1 MYRYDEFDHAFVRER
16 VAEFTDQVERRLAG
30 ELTED
35 EFRPLR
41 LRNGLY
47 LQLHAYM
54 LRIAIPYGVLSPK
67 QLRQLAMIG
76 RRWDRSYGHF
86 TTRQNLQF
94 NWVKLV
100 DIPDVLA
107 ALADVEMHCIQTS
120 GNCVRNV
127 TADPF
132 AGAANDEL
140 EDPRPWC
147 EILRQWST
155 LHPEFSWLPRKFKIA
170 ISGAAEDRAAIAFHD
185 IGLKIVRGANGENGF
200 RVFVGG
206 GMGRTPYV
214 GQEIRAFLPKEHL
227 LSYIELILRVYNL
240 LWPPRQHPQGAH
252 QDPGQSARHRH
263 IPRGGRGRLGSARIR
278 APSTC
283 PTTSGA
289 ASCPISRRPS
299 SSPRPIRDEALDQ
312 RRITDPVFAN
322 WLKHNVRPHRV
333 PGYSTVVISLKEP
346 GRTPGDAS
354 SDAMDLVADLAER
367 FSRSEARV
375 NYTQNLML
383 PHVATSDVAA
393 LYDILAKHGLATGN
407 YDLLGD
413 MICCPG
419 LDYCNLAN
427 ARSIPIAKE
436 IAKRFEDPKRQE
448 QIGPLRLNMSGCI
461 NACGHHHSG
470 NIGILGVDKKGTELY
485 QISLGGNPKDDAAIG
500 TIIGPGFRAEAVPQ
514 VIDTIIDTYLAKRAD
529 GETFLDTWRRVGAH
543 AVQGGPLWRCLIW
556 PRARCWP
563 MSAEAAIVARAERR

>member
-16 VAEFTDQVERRLAG
+16 VAEFKDQVERRLSGALN
-30 ELTED
+30 EE

-54 LRIAIPYGVLSPK
+54 LRIAIPYGVLSPR

-76 RRWDRSYGHF
+76 RKWDRGYGHF

-100 DIPDVLA
+100 DIPDLLA

-127 TADPF
+127 TADPYS
-132 AGAANDEL
+132 AAAVDEL

-170 ISGAAEDRAAIAFHD
+170 ISGAAEDRAATAFHD
-185 IGLKIVRGANGENGF
+185 IGLRIVRGPNGENGF
-200 RVFVGG
+200 RVLVGG
-206 GMGRTPYV
+206 GMGRIPYV
-214 GQEIRAFLPKEHL
+214 GQEIRSFLPKEHL
-227 LSYIELILRVYNL
+227 LSYIESILRVYNL
-240 LWPPRQHPQGAH
+240 FGRRDNIHKARIKILVNQLGIDKFREEVEADWEATHKSAIDLPDDERRRIMSYFAPPDLPPRPA
-252 QDPGQSARHRH
+252 
-263 IPRGGRGRLGSARIR
+263 
-278 APSTC
+278 
-283 PTTSGA
+283 
-289 ASCPISRRPS
+289 
-299 SSPRPIRDEALDQ
+299 RDEAVAA
-312 RRITDPVFAN
+312 RRETDPAFAN
-322 WLKHNVRPHRV
+322 WYRHNVLAHRV
-333 PGYSTVVISLKEP
+333 PGYASVVVSLKEP

-354 SDAMDLVADLAER
+354 SDIMDLVADLTER
-367 FSRSEARV
+367 FGHDEVRV
-375 NYTQNLML
+375 NYTQNLVL
-383 PHVATSDVAA
+383 PHVAIADIPA
-393 LYDILAKHGLATGN
+393 LYNALAEAGLATGN
-407 YDLLGD
+407 NELLGD

-436 IAKRFEDPKRQE
+436 IAKRFEDPARQE
-448 QIGPLRLNMSGCI
+448 EIGKLRLNMSGCI

-485 QISLGGNPKDDAAIG
+485 QITLGGNPKDSASVG

-514 VIDTIIDTYLAKRAD
+514 AIDTIVDTYIDNRD
-529 GETFLDTWRRVGAH
+529 EGESFLETWRRVGA
-543 AVQGGPLWRCLIW
+543 APFKEALYG
-556 PRARCWP
+556 AR
-563 MSAEAAIVARAERR
+563 

>member
-16 VAEFTDQVERRLAG
+16 VAEFKDQVERRLSGA
-30 ELTED
+30 LTEE

-54 LRIAIPYGVLSPK
+54 LRIAIPYGVLNSR
-67 QLRQLAMIG
+67 QLRQLAHIG
-76 RRWDRSYGHF
+76 RKWDRGYGHF

-107 ALADVEMHCIQTS
+107 ALAEVEMHCIQTS

-127 TADPF
+127 TADPY
-132 AGAANDEL
+132 AAAAVDEL

-170 ISGAAEDRAAIAFHD
+170 ISGAAEDRAATAFHD
-185 IGLKIVRGANGENGF
+185 IGLRIVKGPKGETGF
-200 RVFVGG
+200 RVLVGG
-206 GMGRTPYV
+206 GMGRIPYV
-214 GQEIRAFLPKEHL
+214 GQEIRSFLPKEHL
-227 LSYIELILRVYNL
+227 LSYIESILRVYNL
-240 LWPPRQHPQGAH
+240 FGRRDNIHKARIKILVNQLGIDTFREAVEADWEATHKTAIDLPE
-252 QDPGQSARHRH
+252 DERHR
-263 IPRGGRGRLGSARIR
+263 IMSYF
-278 APSTC
+278 AP
-283 PTTSGA
+283 PEL
-289 ASCPISRRPS
+289 PERPA
-299 SSPRPIRDEALDQ
+299 RDEALAA
-312 RRITDPVFAN
+312 RRESDPAFAN
-322 WLKHNVRPHRV
+322 WYKHNVLAHRV
-333 PGYSTVVISLKEP
+333 PGYASIVISLKEP

-354 SDAMDLVADLAER
+354 SETMDLVADLAER
-367 FSRSEARV
+367 FGHDEVRV
-375 NYTQNLML
+375 NYTQNLVL
-383 PHVATSDVAA
+383 PHVARADIPA
-393 LYDILAKHGLATGN
+393 LYDELAAAGLATGN
-407 YDLLGD
+407 NELLGD

-436 IAKRFEDPKRQE
+436 IAKRFEDPARQE
-448 QIGPLRLNMSGCI
+448 LIGSLRLNMSGCI
-461 NACGHHHSG
+461 NACGHHHAG

-485 QISLGGNPKDDAAIG
+485 QITLGGSPKDDAAIG

-514 VIDTIIDTYLAKRAD
+514 AIDTIVDTYLENRD
-529 GETFLDTWRRVGAH
+529 EGESFLETWRRVGA
-543 AVQGGPLWRCLIW
+543 APFK
-556 PRARCWP
+556 
-563 MSAEAAIVARAERR
+563 EALYGAG

>member
-1 MYRYDEFDHAFVRER
+1 MYRYDEFDHAFVGER
-16 VAEFTDQVERRLAG
+16 VAQFRDQVERRLAG
-30 ELTED
+30 KLTED

-54 LRIAIPYGVLSPK
+54 LRIAIPYGVLSPR

-76 RRWDRSYGHF
+76 RRFDRGYGHF

-94 NWVKLV
+94 HWVKLV
-100 DIPDVLA
+100 DVPDILS
-107 ALADVEMHCIQTS
+107 ALAEVEMHCIQTS

-132 AGAANDEL
+132 AAAANDEL

-147 EILRQWST
+147 EVLRQWST

-170 ISGAAEDRAAIAFHD
+170 VSGAAEDRAAVAFHD
-185 IGLKIVRGANGENGF
+185 IGLRIVRGPEGRNGF
-200 RVFVGG
+200 RVLVGG

-214 GQEIRAFLPKEHL
+214 GHEIRPFLEKEHL
-227 LSYIELILRVYNL
+227 LSYIESILRVYNL
-240 LWPPRQHPQGAH
+240 HGRRDNLNKARIKILVNQLGIDKFREEVEADWEATRKGAV
-252 QDPGQSARHRH
+252 DLPASEY
-263 IPRGGRGRLGSARIR
+263 ARIR
-278 APSTC
+278 SYFTP
-283 PTTSGA
+283 PDL
-289 ASCPISRRPS
+289 RPG
-299 SSPRPIRDEALDQ
+299 PLNDEGVEQ
-312 RRITDPVFAN
+312 RRITDQVFAN
-322 WLKHNVRPHRV
+322 WLKHNVKPHRV
-333 PGYSTVVISLKEP
+333 PGYAIVVVSLKEP

-354 SDAMDLVADLAER
+354 SDAMELIADLTER
-367 FSRSEARV
+367 YSRSEARV
-375 NYTQNLML
+375 NYTQNLVL
-383 PHVATSDVAA
+383 PHVARKDLPRLCDELAA
-393 LYDILAKHGLATGN
+393 GGLATGN

-436 IAKRFEDPKRQE
+436 IAKRFADPERQE
-448 QIGPLRLNMSGCI
+448 LIGPLRLNMSGCI

-485 QISLGGNPKDDAAIG
+485 QISLGGSPKDEASVG
-500 TIIGPGFRAEAVPQ
+500 TIIGPGFRAEAVPEA
-514 VIDTIIDTYLAKRAD
+514 IDTIIATYLENRSD
-529 GETFLDTWRRVGAH
+529 GEDFLATWRRIGA
-543 AVQGGPLWRCLIW
+543 APFK
-556 PRARCWP
+556 
-563 MSAEAAIVARAERR
+563 EALYGAP

>member
-1 MYRYDEFDHAFVRER
+1 MYRYDEFDHAFVHER
-16 VAEFTDQVERRLAG
+16 VSQFREQVHRRLAG
-30 ELTED
+30 KLSED

-54 LRIAIPYGVLSPK
+54 LRVAIPYGVLSPR
-67 QLRQLAMIG
+67 QMRQLALIG
-76 RRWDRSYGHF
+76 RRWDRGYGHF

-94 NWVKLV
+94 HWVKLV
-100 DIPDVLA
+100 DVPEILS

-132 AGAANDEL
+132 AGAVNDEL

-147 EILRQWST
+147 EVLRQWST

-170 ISGAAEDRAAIAFHD
+170 VSGAAEDRAATGFHD
-185 IGLKIVRGANGENGF
+185 IGLRIVRGPEGRNGF
-200 RVFVGG
+200 RVLVGG

-214 GQEIRAFLPKEHL
+214 GQEIRPFLEKQHL
-227 LSYIELILRVYNL
+227 LSYVESILRVYNL
-240 LWPPRQHPQGAH
+240 Y
-252 QDPGQSARHRH
+252 
-263 IPRGGRGRLGSARIR
+263 GRRDNLNKARIKILVNQLGIDKFR
-278 APSTC
+278 EEVEADWEATRKEAIDLPASEYARINSYFAP
-283 PTTSGA
+283 PDLVRG
-289 ASCPISRRPS
+289 PIKH
-299 SSPRPIRDEALDQ
+299 EGVEQ

-333 PGYSTVVISLKEP
+333 SGYTSVVISLKEP

-354 SDAMDLVADLAER
+354 SDTMDLVANLAEHY
-367 FSRSEARV
+367 SQNEARV
-375 NYTQNLML
+375 NYTQNLIL
-383 PHVATSDVAA
+383 PHVARDDLLK
-393 LYDILAKHGLATGN
+393 LYDELAAAGLATGN
-407 YDLLGD
+407 HDLLGD

-436 IAKRFEDPKRQE
+436 IAKRFEDLKRQE
-448 QIGPLRLNMSGCI
+448 EIGPLRLNMSGCI

-485 QISLGGNPKDDAAIG
+485 QISLGGSPKDDAAVG
-500 TIIGPGFRAEAVPQ
+500 GIIGPGFRAEAVPDA
-514 VIDTIIDTYLAKRAD
+514 IDTIISTYLANRNND
-529 GETFLDTWRRVGAH
+529 EDFLATWRRIGAT
-543 AVQGGPLWRCLIW
+543 PFK
-556 PRARCWP
+556 
-563 MSAEAAIVARAERR
+563 EALYGTA

>member
-1 MYRYDEFDHAFVRER
+1 MYRYDEFDHAFVHER
-16 VAEFTDQVERRLAG
+16 VAEFKDQVERRLSG
-30 ELTED
+30 ELTEE

-54 LRIAIPYGVLSPK
+54 LRIAIPYGALSPR

-76 RRWDRSYGHF
+76 RKWDRGYGHF

-100 DIPDVLA
+100 DVPDVLA

-127 TADPF
+127 TADPY
-132 AGAANDEL
+132 AAAAVDEL

-155 LHPEFSWLPRKFKIA
+155 LHPEFNWLPRKFKIA
-170 ISGAAEDRAAIAFHD
+170 VSGAAEDRAATAFHD
-185 IGLKIVRGANGENGF
+185 IGLRIVRGPNGENGF
-200 RVFVGG
+200 RVLVGG

-214 GQEIRAFLPKEHL
+214 GQVIREFLPKEHL
-227 LSYIELILRVYNL
+227 LSYVESILRVYNL
-240 LWPPRQHPQGAH
+240 L
-252 QDPGQSARHRH
+252 
-263 IPRGGRGRLGSARIR
+263 GRRDNIYKARIKVLVNALGIEKFR
-278 APSTC
+278 EAVETDWEATHKDAIDLPDDERRRIMSYFAP
-283 PTTSGA
+283 PNL
-289 ASCPISRRPS
+289 PERPA
-299 SSPRPIRDEALDQ
+299 RNEALTALRDS
-312 RRITDPVFAN
+312 DPAFAG
-322 WLKHNVRPHRV
+322 WYKHNVLAHRA
-333 PGYSTVVISLKEP
+333 PGYASVVISLKEP

-354 SDAMDLVADLAER
+354 SDAMNFVADLAER
-367 FSRSEARV
+367 LGHDEIRV
-375 NYTQNLML
+375 NYTQNLVL
-383 PHVATSDVAA
+383 PHVARADIPE
-393 LYDILAKHGLATGN
+393 LYDALVGEGLATGN
-407 YDLLGD
+407 NELLGD

-436 IAKRFEDPKRQE
+436 IAKRLEDPVRQE
-448 QIGPLRLNMSGCI
+448 LIGQLRLNMSGCI

-485 QISLGGNPKDDAAIG
+485 QITLGGNPKDDASIG
-500 TIIGPGFRAEAVPQ
+500 TIIGPGVRAEQVPEA
-514 VIDTIIDTYLAKRAD
+514 IDTIVGTYVENRHE
-529 GETFLDTWRRVGAH
+529 GESFLETWRRIGA
-543 AVQGGPLWRCLIW
+543 APFKEALYG
-556 PRARCWP
+556 AR
-563 MSAEAAIVARAERR
+563 

>member
-16 VAEFTDQVERRLAG
+16 VAEFKNQVERRLAG
-30 ELTED
+30 ELTEE

-54 LRIAIPYGVLSPK
+54 LRIAIPYGVLSPR

-76 RRWDRSYGHF
+76 RNWDRGYGHF

-107 ALADVEMHCIQTS
+107 ALAEVEMHCIQTS

-127 TADPF
+127 TADPY
-132 AGAANDEL
+132 AAAAVDEL

-170 ISGAAEDRAAIAFHD
+170 ISGAAEDRAATAFHD
-185 IGLKIVRGANGENGF
+185 IGLRIMRGPNGENGF
-200 RVFVGG
+200 RVLVGG

-214 GQEIRAFLPKEHL
+214 GQVIREFLPKEHL
-227 LSYIELILRVYNL
+227 LSYIESILRVYNL
-240 LWPPRQHPQGAH
+240 L
-252 QDPGQSARHRH
+252 
-263 IPRGGRGRLGSARIR
+263 GRRDNIHKARIKILVNALGIDKFR
-278 APSTC
+278 EAVEADWEATHKAAIDLPDDERRRIMSYFAP
-283 PTTSGA
+283 PEL
-289 ASCPISRRPS
+289 RERPA
-299 SSPRPIRDEALDQ
+299 RDEVLAA
-312 RRITDPVFAN
+312 RRDSDPAFAN
-322 WLKHNVRPHRV
+322 WYKHNVLPHRV
-333 PGYSTVVISLKEP
+333 PGYASVVISLKEP

-354 SDAMDLVADLAER
+354 SDVMDFVADLTER
-367 FSRSEARV
+367 FGHGEARV
-375 NYTQNLML
+375 NYTQNLVL
-383 PHVATSDVAA
+383 PHVARADLPA
-393 LYDILAKHGLATGN
+393 LYDALAGAGLATGN
-407 YDLLGD
+407 NELLGD

-436 IAKRFEDPKRQE
+436 IAKRFEDPARQE
-448 QIGPLRLNMSGCI
+448 LIGELRLNMSGCI

-500 TIIGPGFRAEAVPQ
+500 TIIGPGVRAEQVPEA
-514 VIDTIIDTYLAKRAD
+514 IDTIVDTYVENRHE
-529 GETFLDTWRRVGAH
+529 GESFLETWRRIGA
-543 AVQGGPLWRCLIW
+543 APFKEALYG
-556 PRARCWP
+556 AR
-563 MSAEAAIVARAERR
+563 

>member
-1 MYRYDEFDHAFVRER
+1 MYRYDEFDHAFVNER
-16 VAEFTDQVERRLAG
+16 VAEFRDQVERRLAG
-30 ELTED
+30 QLTEE

-54 LRIAIPYGVLSPK
+54 LRIAIPYGVLSPR

-76 RRWDRSYGHF
+76 RKWDRGYGHF

-100 DIPDVLA
+100 DIPNVLA
-107 ALADVEMHCIQTS
+107 ALAEVEMHCIQTS

-127 TADPF
+127 TADPY
-132 AGAANDEL
+132 AAAAIDEL
-140 EDPRPWC
+140 EDPRAWC

-170 ISGAAEDRAAIAFHD
+170 ISGAAEDRAATAFHD
-185 IGLKIVRGANGENGF
+185 IGLRIVRGPNGENGF
-200 RVFVGG
+200 RVLVGG

-214 GQEIRAFLPKEHL
+214 GQEIKSFLPKEHL
-227 LSYIELILRVYNL
+227 LSYIESILRVYNL
-240 LWPPRQHPQGAH
+240 H
-252 QDPGQSARHRH
+252 
-263 IPRGGRGRLGSARIR
+263 GRRDNIHKARIKILVNALGIDKFR
-278 APSTC
+278 EDVEADWEATHKDAIDLPEDEKRRIMSYFAP
-283 PTTSGA
+283 PEL
-289 ASCPISRRPS
+289 PERPA
-299 SSPRPIRDEALDQ
+299 RDEALAA
-312 RRITDPVFAN
+312 RRESDPAFAN
-322 WLKHNVRPHRV
+322 WYKHNVLPHRV
-333 PGYSTVVISLKEP
+333 PGYASVVISLKEP

-354 SDAMDLVADLAER
+354 SDTMDFVADLTER
-367 FSRSEARV
+367 FGHNEARV
-375 NYTQNLML
+375 NYTQNLIL
-383 PHVATSDVAA
+383 PHVARA
-393 LYDILAKHGLATGN
+393 DILEMYEELAGAGLATGN
-407 YDLLGD
+407 NELLGD

-436 IAKRFEDPKRQE
+436 IAKRFEDPARQE
-448 QIGPLRLNMSGCI
+448 EIGKLRLNMSGCI

-485 QISLGGNPKDDAAIG
+485 QITLGGNPKDSASVG

-514 VIDTIIDTYLAKRAD
+514 AIDTIVDTYIDNRHE
-529 GETFLDTWRRVGAH
+529 GESFLETWRRVGA
-543 AVQGGPLWRCLIW
+543 APFKEALYG
-556 PRARCWP
+556 AR
-563 MSAEAAIVARAERR
+563 

>member
-1 MYRYDEFDHAFVRER
+1 MYRYDEFDHAFVRDR
-16 VAEFTDQVERRLAG
+16 VAEFKDQVERRLSGALN
-30 ELTED
+30 EE

-54 LRIAIPYGVLSPK
+54 LRIAIPYGVLSSR

-76 RRWDRSYGHF
+76 RKWDRGYGHF

-132 AGAANDEL
+132 AAAANDEL

-170 ISGAAEDRAAIAFHD
+170 ISGAAEDRAATAFHD
-185 IGLKIVRGANGENGF
+185 IGLRIVRGPSGENGF
-200 RVFVGG
+200 RVLVGG
-206 GMGRTPYV
+206 GMGRIPYV
-214 GQEIRAFLPKEHL
+214 GQEIRSFLPKEHL
-227 LSYIELILRVYNL
+227 LSYIESILRVYNL
-240 LWPPRQHPQGAH
+240 FGRRDNIHKARIKILVNQLGIDKFREEVEADWEATHKSAVDLPEDEKRRIMSYFAPPDLPPR
-252 QDPGQSARHRH
+252 
-263 IPRGGRGRLGSARIR
+263 
-278 APSTC
+278 
-283 PTTSGA
+283 A
-289 ASCPISRRPS
+289 A
-299 SSPRPIRDEALDQ
+299 RDEAVAA
-312 RRITDPVFAN
+312 RRAADPAFAN
-322 WLKHNVRPHRV
+322 WYKHNVLAHRV
-333 PGYSTVVISLKEP
+333 PGYASVVISLKVP

-354 SDAMDLVADLAER
+354 SDAMDLVADLTER
-367 FSRSEARV
+367 FGHDEVRV
-375 NYTQNLML
+375 NYTQNLVL
-383 PHVATSDVAA
+383 PHVAIADVPA
-393 LYDILAKHGLATGN
+393 LYDALVPADLATGN
-407 YDLLGD
+407 NELLGD

-436 IAKRFEDPKRQE
+436 IAKRFEDPSRQE
-448 QIGPLRLNMSGCI
+448 EIGQLRLNMSGCI

-485 QISLGGNPKDDAAIG
+485 QITLGGNPKDSASVG

-514 VIDTIIDTYLAKRAD
+514 AIDTIVDTYIENRD
-529 GETFLDTWRRVGAH
+529 EGESFLETWRRVGA
-543 AVQGGPLWRCLIW
+543 APFKEALYG
-556 PRARCWP
+556 AR
-563 MSAEAAIVARAERR
+563 

>member
-16 VAEFTDQVERRLAG
+16 VSQFREQVERRLAG
-30 ELTED
+30 KLTED

-54 LRIAIPYGVLSPK
+54 LRIAIPYGVLSPR

-76 RRWDRSYGHF
+76 RRWDRGYGHF

-94 NWVKLV
+94 HWVKL
-100 DIPDVLA
+100 IDVPEILS

-132 AGAANDEL
+132 AGAVNDEL
-140 EDPRPWC
+140 EDPRVWC
-147 EILRQWST
+147 EVLRQWST

-170 ISGAAEDRAAIAFHD
+170 VSGAAEDRAATAFHD
-185 IGLKIVRGANGENGF
+185 IGLRIVRGQEGRNGF
-200 RVFVGG
+200 RVLVGG

-214 GQEIRAFLPKEHL
+214 GQEIRPFLERQHL
-227 LSYIELILRVYNL
+227 LSYIESILRVYNL
-240 LWPPRQHPQGAH
+240 Y
-252 QDPGQSARHRH
+252 
-263 IPRGGRGRLGSARIR
+263 GRRDNLNKARIKILVNQLGIGKFR
-278 APSTC
+278 EEVEADWEATRKDAIDLPASEYARIVSYFAPLDLA
-283 PTTSGA
+283 PG
-289 ASCPISRRPS
+289 PVK
-299 SSPRPIRDEALDQ
+299 DEAVEQ
-312 RRITDPVFAN
+312 RRIADPVFAN
-322 WLKHNVRPHRV
+322 WLKHNVRSHRV
-333 PGYSTVVISLKEP
+333 PGYLSVVLSLKEP

-354 SDAMDLVADLAER
+354 SDTMDLVADLAER
-367 FSRSEARV
+367 YSRNEARV
-375 NYTQNLML
+375 NYTQNLIL
-383 PHVATSDVAA
+383 PHVARADLSR
-393 LYDILAKHGLATGN
+393 LYDELATAGLATGN
-407 YDLLGD
+407 HDLLGD

-436 IAKRFEDPKRQE
+436 IAKRFEDLKRQE
-448 QIGPLRLNMSGCI
+448 EIGPLRLNMSGCI

-485 QISLGGNPKDDAAIG
+485 QISLGGSPKDDAAVG
-500 TIIGPGFRAEAVPQ
+500 TIIGPGFRAEAVPDA
-514 VIDTIIDTYLAKRAD
+514 IDTIISTYLANRSD
-529 GETFLDTWRRVGAH
+529 GEDFLATWRRIGA
-543 AVQGGPLWRCLIW
+543 APFKEALYGP
-556 PRARCWP
+556 A
-563 MSAEAAIVARAERR
+563 

>member
-1 MYRYDEFDHAFVRER
+1 MYRYDGFDHAFVRER
-16 VAEFTDQVERRLAG
+16 VAEFKDQVERRLAG
-30 ELTED
+30 QLTED

-54 LRIAIPYGVLSPK
+54 LRIAIPYGVLSPR

-76 RRWDRSYGHF
+76 RKWDRGYGHF

-94 NWVKLV
+94 HWVKLV
-100 DIPDVLA
+100 DIPEVLS

-132 AGAANDEL
+132 AGAASDEL

-170 ISGAAEDRAAIAFHD
+170 ISGAAEDRAATAFHD
-185 IGLKIVRGANGENGF
+185 IGLRIVRGPGGKNGF
-200 RVFVGG
+200 RVLVGG

-214 GQEIRAFLPKEHL
+214 GQEIRSFLPKEHL
-227 LSYIELILRVYNL
+227 LSYIESILRVYNL
-240 LWPPRQHPQGAH
+240 H
-252 QDPGQSARHRH
+252 
-263 IPRGGRGRLGSARIR
+263 GRRDNIHKARIKILVNQLGIDKFR
-278 APSTC
+278 DEVEADWEATHKSAIDLPDDERRRIMSYFAP
-283 PTTSGA
+283 PGLE
-289 ASCPISRRPS
+289 
-299 SSPRPIRDEALDQ
+299 PRPVRDEGLD
-312 RRITDPVFAN
+312 RRRNADSVFAN
-322 WLKHNVRPHRV
+322 WLKHNVRAHPV

-354 SDAMDLVADLAER
+354 SDIMDLIADLAER
-367 FSRSEARV
+367 FGHDEVRV
-375 NYTQNLML
+375 NYTQNLVL
-383 PHVATSDVAA
+383 PHVATSDVPA
-393 LYDILAKHGLATGN
+393 LYDELAAAGLATGN
-407 YDLLGD
+407 NELLGD

-436 IAKRFEDPKRQE
+436 IAKRFADPARQE
-448 QIGPLRLNMSGCI
+448 LIGPLRLNMSGCI
-461 NACGHHHSG
+461 NACGHHHAG

-500 TIIGPGFRAEAVPQ
+500 TIIGPGFRAEVVPQ
-514 VIDTIIDTYLAKRAD
+514 AIDTIVDTYLANRNE
-529 GETFLDTWRRVGAH
+529 GESFLDTWRRVGA
-543 AVQGGPLWRCLIW
+543 APFK
-556 PRARCWP
+556 
-563 MSAEAAIVARAERR
+563 EALYDAG

>member
-1 MYRYDEFDHAFVRER
+1 MYRYDEFDHAFVNER
-16 VAEFTDQVERRLAG
+16 VAEFRDQVERRLAG
-30 ELTED
+30 QLTEE

-54 LRIAIPYGVLSPK
+54 LRIAIPYGVLSPR

-76 RRWDRSYGHF
+76 RKWDRGYGHF

-107 ALADVEMHCIQTS
+107 ALAEVEMHCIQTS

-127 TADPF
+127 TADPY
-132 AGAANDEL
+132 AAAAVDEL
-140 EDPRPWC
+140 EDPRAWC

-170 ISGAAEDRAAIAFHD
+170 ISGAAEDRAATAFHD
-185 IGLKIVRGANGENGF
+185 IGLRIVRGPNGENGF
-200 RVFVGG
+200 RVLVGG

-214 GQEIRAFLPKEHL
+214 GQEIKSFLPKEHL
-227 LSYIELILRVYNL
+227 LSYIESILRVYNL
-240 LWPPRQHPQGAH
+240 H
-252 QDPGQSARHRH
+252 
-263 IPRGGRGRLGSARIR
+263 GRRDNIHKARIKILVNALGIDKFR
-278 APSTC
+278 EDVEADWEATHKDAIDLPEDEKRRIMSYFAP
-283 PTTSGA
+283 PEL
-289 ASCPISRRPS
+289 PERPA
-299 SSPRPIRDEALDQ
+299 RDEALAA
-312 RRITDPVFAN
+312 RRESDPAFAN
-322 WLKHNVRPHRV
+322 WYKHNVLPHRV
-333 PGYSTVVISLKEP
+333 PGYASVVISLKEP

-354 SDAMDLVADLAER
+354 SDTMDFVADLTER
-367 FSRSEARV
+367 FGHNEARV
-375 NYTQNLML
+375 NYTQNLIL
-383 PHVATSDVAA
+383 PHVARA
-393 LYDILAKHGLATGN
+393 DILELYEALAGAGLATGN
-407 YDLLGD
+407 NELLGD

-436 IAKRFEDPKRQE
+436 IAKRFEDPARQE
-448 QIGPLRLNMSGCI
+448 EIGKLRLNMSGCI

-485 QISLGGNPKDDAAIG
+485 QITLGGNPKDSASVG

-514 VIDTIIDTYLAKRAD
+514 AIDTIVDTYIDNRHE
-529 GETFLDTWRRVGAH
+529 GESFLETWRRVGA
-543 AVQGGPLWRCLIW
+543 APFKEALYG
-556 PRARCWP
+556 AR
-563 MSAEAAIVARAERR
+563 

>member
-1 MYRYDEFDHAFVRER
+1 MYRYDEFDHAFVSER
-16 VAEFTDQVERRLAG
+16 VSQFREQVERRLAG
-30 ELTED
+30 KLTED

-54 LRIAIPYGVLSPK
+54 LRIAIPYGVLSPA

-76 RRWDRSYGHF
+76 RRFDRGYGHF

-100 DIPDVLA
+100 NVPDILS
-107 ALADVEMHCIQTS
+107 ALAEVEMHCIQTS

-147 EILRQWST
+147 EVLRQWST

-170 ISGAAEDRAAIAFHD
+170 VSGAAEDRAAVAFHD
-185 IGLKIVRGANGENGF
+185 IGLRVVRGPAGRNGF

-214 GQEIRAFLPKEHL
+214 GLEIRPFLEKEHL
-227 LSYIELILRVYNL
+227 LSYIESILRVYNL
-240 LWPPRQHPQGAH
+240 H
-252 QDPGQSARHRH
+252 
-263 IPRGGRGRLGSARIR
+263 GRRDNIHKARIKILVNQIGIDKFR
-278 APSTC
+278 EEVEADWEQSRKDAVDLPASEYARIQSYFTPPDLAPG
-283 PTTSGA
+283 PIKDEGA
-289 ASCPISRRPS
+289 
-299 SSPRPIRDEALDQ
+299 EQ
-312 RRITDPVFAN
+312 RRVTDPVFAN
-322 WLKHNVRPHRV
+322 WLKHNVKPHRV
-333 PGYSTVVISLKEP
+333 PGYAIAVISLKEP

-367 FSRSEARV
+367 YSRSETRV
-375 NYTQNLML
+375 NYTQNLVL
-383 PHVATSDVAA
+383 PHVARADLPR
-393 LYDILAKHGLATGN
+393 LYDELAAAVLATGN

-436 IAKRFEDPKRQE
+436 IAKRFADPERQE
-448 QIGPLRLNMSGCI
+448 LIGPLRLNMSGCI

-485 QISLGGNPKDDAAIG
+485 QISLGGSPKDEASVG
-500 TIIGPGFRAEAVPQ
+500 TIIGPGFRAEAVPEA
-514 VIDTIIDTYLAKRAD
+514 IDTIISTYLDNRNE
-529 GETFLDTWRRVGAH
+529 GEDFLATWRRVGA
-543 AVQGGPLWRCLIW
+543 APFK
-556 PRARCWP
+556 
-563 MSAEAAIVARAERR
+563 EALYGAA

>member
-1 MYRYDEFDHAFVRER
+1 MYRYDEFDHAFVHER
-16 VAEFTDQVERRLAG
+16 VAQFREQVERRLLG
-30 ELTED
+30 KLTED

-54 LRIAIPYGVLSPK
+54 LRIAIPYGVLSPR

-76 RRWDRSYGHF
+76 RRWDRGYGHF

-100 DIPDVLA
+100 DVPDILS
-107 ALADVEMHCIQTS
+107 ALAEVEMHCIQTS

-170 ISGAAEDRAAIAFHD
+170 ISGAVEDRAAIAFHD
-185 IGLKIVRGANGENGF
+185 IGLKIVRGPDGKNGF

-214 GQEIRAFLPKEHL
+214 GQEIRPFLAKEHL
-227 LSYIELILRVYNL
+227 LSYIESILRVYNL
-240 LWPPRQHPQGAH
+240 H
-252 QDPGQSARHRH
+252 
-263 IPRGGRGRLGSARIR
+263 GRRDNLNKARIKILVNQLGIDKFR
-278 APSTC
+278 EDVEADWEQTRKDAIDLPEDERRRIMSYFAP
-283 PTTSGA
+283 PDL
-289 ASCPISRRPS
+289 P
-299 SSPRPIRDEALDQ
+299 PRPIRDEGLDQ

-322 WLKHNVRPHRV
+322 WLKHNVRPHQV
-333 PGYSTVVISLKEP
+333 PGYVSVVISLKEP

-354 SDAMDLVADLAER
+354 SDQMDFAADLAER
-367 FSRSEARV
+367 YSRNEARV
-375 NYTQNLML
+375 NYTQNLIL
-383 PHVATSDVAA
+383 PHVARSDLVSVYEELKAE
-393 LYDILAKHGLATGN
+393 GLATGN

-427 ARSIPIAKE
+427 ARSIPSASATGSPGSTPIAKE
-436 IAKRFEDPKRQE
+436 IAKRFEDPARQE
-448 QIGPLRLNMSGCI
+448 LIGPLRLNMSGCI

-485 QISLGGNPKDDAAIG
+485 QISLGGSPKDDAAVG

-514 VIDTIIDTYLAKRAD
+514 AIDTIISTYLANRND
-529 GETFLDTWRRVGAH
+529 GEDFLATWRRVGA
-543 AVQGGPLWRCLIW
+543 APFK
-556 PRARCWP
+556 
-563 MSAEAAIVARAERR
+563 EALYGAA

>member
-1 MYRYDEFDHAFVRER
+1 MYRYDEFDHAFVSER
-16 VAEFTDQVERRLAG
+16 VAEFRDQVERRLSGA
-30 ELTED
+30 LTEE

-54 LRIAIPYGVLSPK
+54 LRIAVPYGVLSPR

-76 RRWDRSYGHF
+76 RRFDRSYGHF

-100 DIPDVLA
+100 DIPDLLA
-107 ALADVEMHCIQTS
+107 ALAEVEMHCIQTS

-147 EILRQWST
+147 EMLRQWST

-170 ISGAAEDRAAIAFHD
+170 ISGAAEDRAATAFHD
-185 IGLKIVRGANGENGF
+185 IGLRIVRGPNGQNGF
-200 RVFVGG
+200 RVLVGG

-214 GQEIRAFLPKEHL
+214 GQEIRPFLEKEHL
-227 LSYIELILRVYNL
+227 LSYIESILRVYNL
-240 LWPPRQHPQGAH
+240 F
-252 QDPGQSARHRH
+252 
-263 IPRGGRGRLGSARIR
+263 GRRDNIHKARIKILVNQLGIDTFR
-278 APSTC
+278 EAVEADWEATHKNAVDLPE
-283 PTTSGA
+283 
-289 ASCPISRRPS
+289 
-299 SSPRPIRDEALDQ
+299 DEQ
-312 RRITDPVFAN
+312 RRIMSYFAPPDLSPQPARDERVAERRDTDPAFAN
-322 WLKHNVRPHRV
+322 WYKHNVLAHRV
-333 PGYSTVVISLKEP
+333 RGYSSVVISLKEP

-367 FSRSEARV
+367 FGHDEVRV
-375 NYTQNLML
+375 NYTQNLIL
-383 PHVATSDVAA
+383 PHVAIADIPA
-393 LYDILAKHGLATGN
+393 LYDVLAGAGLATGN
-407 YDLLGD
+407 NELLGD

-436 IAKRFEDPKRQE
+436 IAKRFEDPARQE
-448 QIGPLRLNMSGCI
+448 VIGQLRLNMSGCI

-485 QISLGGNPKDDAAIG
+485 QITLGGNPKDDAAVG
-500 TIIGPGFRAEAVPQ
+500 TIIGPGFRAEAVPD
-514 VIDTIIDTYLAKRAD
+514 VIDTIVDTYLENRD
-529 GETFLDTWRRVGAH
+529 EGESFLDTWRRVGAPPFKE
-543 AVQGGPLWRCLIW
+543 ALYG
-556 PRARCWP
+556 AR
-563 MSAEAAIVARAERR
+563 

>member
-1 MYRYDEFDHAFVRER
+1 MYRYDEFDHAFVHER
-16 VAEFTDQVERRLAG
+16 VDEFRDQVERRLAG
-30 ELTED
+30 KLSEE

-54 LRIAIPYGVLSPK
+54 LRIAIPYGVLSPR

-76 RRWDRSYGHF
+76 RRWDRGYGHF

-100 DIPDVLA
+100 DIPEILN
-107 ALADVEMHCIQTS
+107 ALAEVEMHAIQTS

-132 AGAANDEL
+132 AGAAHDEL

-147 EILRQWST
+147 EIIRQWST

-170 ISGAAEDRAAIAFHD
+170 ISGAAADRAAVAFHD
-185 IGLKIVRGANGENGF
+185 IGLRIVRGTNGQNGF

-214 GQEIRAFLPKEHL
+214 GQEIRPFLEKEHL
-227 LSYIELILRVYNL
+227 LSYIASILRVYNL
-240 LWPPRQHPQGAH
+240 HGRRDNLNKARIKILVNQLGIDKFRADVEADWE
-252 QDPGQSARHRH
+252 QSAKQDVDLPEDER
-263 IPRGGRGRLGSARIR
+263 ARIM
-278 APSTC
+278 SYF
-283 PTTSGA
+283 
-289 ASCPISRRPS
+289 ASPDLPE
-299 SSPRPIRDEALDQ
+299 RPIKDDVLDA
-312 RRITDPVFAN
+312 RRNTDPAFAN
-322 WLKHNVRPHRV
+322 WLKVNVRPHRL
-333 PGYSTVVISLKEP
+333 PGYAIAVVSLKEP

-354 SDAMDLVADLAER
+354 SEAMELVADLAER
-367 FSRSEARV
+367 YSQSEARV
-375 NYTQNLML
+375 NYTQNLVL
-383 PHVATSDVAA
+383 PHVARADLPK
-393 LYDILAKHGLATGN
+393 LYDELAAAGLATAN
-407 YDLLGD
+407 ADLLGD

-436 IAKRFEDPKRQE
+436 LAKRFEDPVRQAL
-448 QIGPLRLNMSGCI
+448 IGPLRLNMSGCI

-485 QISLGGNPKDDAAIG
+485 QISLGGDPKDAAAIG
-500 TIIGPGFRAEAVPQ
+500 TIIGPGFRAEAVPD
-514 VIDTIIDTYLAKRAD
+514 VIDTIISTYLANRLD
-529 GETFLDTWRRVGAH
+529 GENFIDTWRRVGA
-543 AVQGGPLWRCLIW
+543 P
-556 PRARCWP
+556 PFK
-563 MSAEAAIVARAERR
+563 EALYGAA

>member
-1 MYRYDEFDHAFVRER
+1 MYRYDEFDHAFVNER
-16 VAEFTDQVERRLAG
+16 VAEFRDQVERRLAG
-30 ELTED
+30 QLTEE

-54 LRIAIPYGVLSPK
+54 LRIAIPYGVLSPR

-76 RRWDRSYGHF
+76 RKWDRGYGHF

-107 ALADVEMHCIQTS
+107 ALAEVEMHCIQTS

-127 TADPF
+127 TADPY
-132 AGAANDEL
+132 AAAAVDEL
-140 EDPRPWC
+140 EDPRAWC

-170 ISGAAEDRAAIAFHD
+170 ISGAAEDRAATAFHD
-185 IGLKIVRGANGENGF
+185 IGLRIVRGPNGENGF
-200 RVFVGG
+200 RVLVGG

-214 GQEIRAFLPKEHL
+214 GQEIKSFLPKEHL
-227 LSYIELILRVYNL
+227 LSYIESILRVYNL
-240 LWPPRQHPQGAH
+240 H
-252 QDPGQSARHRH
+252 
-263 IPRGGRGRLGSARIR
+263 GRRDNIHKARIKILVNALGIDKFR
-278 APSTC
+278 EDVEADWEATHKDAIDLPEDEKRRIMSYFAP
-283 PTTSGA
+283 PEL
-289 ASCPISRRPS
+289 PERPA
-299 SSPRPIRDEALDQ
+299 RDEALAA
-312 RRITDPVFAN
+312 RRESDPAFAN
-322 WLKHNVRPHRV
+322 WYKHNVLPHRV
-333 PGYSTVVISLKEP
+333 PGYASVVISLKEP

-354 SDAMDLVADLAER
+354 SDTMDFVADLTER
-367 FSRSEARV
+367 FGHNEARV
-375 NYTQNLML
+375 NYTQNLIL
-383 PHVATSDVAA
+383 PHVARA
-393 LYDILAKHGLATGN
+393 DILEMYEELAGAGLATGN
-407 YDLLGD
+407 NELLGD

-436 IAKRFEDPKRQE
+436 IAKRFEDPARQE
-448 QIGPLRLNMSGCI
+448 EIGKLRLNMSGCI

-485 QISLGGNPKDDAAIG
+485 QITLGGNPKDSASVG

-514 VIDTIIDTYLAKRAD
+514 AIDTIVDTYIDNRHE
-529 GETFLDTWRRVGAH
+529 GESFLETWRRVGA
-543 AVQGGPLWRCLIW
+543 APFKEALYG
-556 PRARCWP
+556 AR
-563 MSAEAAIVARAERR
+563 

>member
-1 MYRYDEFDHAFVRER
+1 MYRYDEFDHAFVHER
-16 VAEFTDQVERRLAG
+16 VAQFREQVERRLLG
-30 ELTED
+30 KLTED

-54 LRIAIPYGVLSPK
+54 LRIAIPYGVLSPR

-76 RRWDRSYGHF
+76 RRWDRGYGHF

-100 DIPDVLA
+100 DVPDILS
-107 ALADVEMHCIQTS
+107 ALAEVEMHCIQTS

-185 IGLKIVRGANGENGF
+185 IGLKIVRGPDGKNGF

-214 GQEIRAFLPKEHL
+214 GQEIRPFLAKEHL
-227 LSYIELILRVYNL
+227 LSYIESILRVYNL
-240 LWPPRQHPQGAH
+240 H
-252 QDPGQSARHRH
+252 
-263 IPRGGRGRLGSARIR
+263 GRRDNLNKARIKILVNQLGIDKFR
-278 APSTC
+278 EDVEADWEQTRKDAIDLPEDE
-283 PTTSGA
+283 
-289 ASCPISRRPS
+289 RRRIMSYFVPPDLP
-299 SSPRPIRDEALDQ
+299 PRPIRDEGLDQ

-322 WLKHNVRPHRV
+322 WLKHNVKPHRV
-333 PGYSTVVISLKEP
+333 PGYASVVISLKEP

-354 SDAMDLVADLAER
+354 SDQMDFAADLAER
-367 FSRSEARV
+367 YSRNEARV
-375 NYTQNLML
+375 NYTQNLIL
-383 PHVATSDVAA
+383 PHVARSDVVSVYEELKAE
-393 LYDILAKHGLATGN
+393 GLATGN

-436 IAKRFEDPKRQE
+436 IAKRFEDPARQE
-448 QIGPLRLNMSGCI
+448 LIGPLRLNMSGCI

-485 QISLGGNPKDDAAIG
+485 QISLGGSPKDDAAVG

-514 VIDTIIDTYLAKRAD
+514 AIDTIISTYLANRND
-529 GETFLDTWRRVGAH
+529 GEDFLATWRRVGA
-543 AVQGGPLWRCLIW
+543 APFK
-556 PRARCWP
+556 
-563 MSAEAAIVARAERR
+563 EALYGAA

>member
-16 VAEFTDQVERRLAG
+16 VAEFKDQVERRLAG
-30 ELTED
+30 QLTED

-76 RRWDRSYGHF
+76 RRFDRGYGHF

-127 TADPF
+127 TADPY
-132 AGAANDEL
+132 AAAANDEL

-147 EILRQWST
+147 EVLRQWST

-170 ISGAAEDRAAIAFHD
+170 VSGAAEDRAATGFHD
-185 IGLKIVRGANGENGF
+185 IGLRIVRGPEGQNGF
-200 RVFVGG
+200 RVLVGG

-227 LSYIELILRVYNL
+227 LSYIESILRVYNL
-240 LWPPRQHPQGAH
+240 H
-252 QDPGQSARHRH
+252 
-263 IPRGGRGRLGSARIR
+263 GRRDNLNKARIKILVNQLGIDKFR
-278 APSTC
+278 EEVEADWEATRKGAVDLPAAEYARIHSYFAP
-283 PTTSGA
+283 PQLVPGDIKDA
-289 ASCPISRRPS
+289 GV
-299 SSPRPIRDEALDQ
+299 EQ
-312 RRITDPVFAN
+312 RRITDPAFAN
-322 WLKHNVRPHRV
+322 WLKHNVKPHRV
-333 PGYSTVVISLKEP
+333 PGYAIAVISLKEP

-354 SDAMDLVADLAER
+354 SEAMEFVADLAER
-367 FSRSEARV
+367 YSFNEARV
-375 NYTQNLML
+375 NYTQNLLL
-383 PHVATSDVAA
+383 PHVARKDLPK
-393 LYDILAKHGLATGN
+393 LYDELRGAGLATPN
-407 YDLLGD
+407 SDLLGD

-436 IAKRFEDPKRQE
+436 IAARFADLQRQE
-448 QIGPLRLNMSGCI
+448 EIGPLRLNMSGCI

-485 QISLGGNPKDDAAIG
+485 QISLGGNPKDSASIG
-500 TIIGPGFRAEAVPQ
+500 TIIGPGFRAEAVPDA
-514 VIDTIIDTYLAKRAD
+514 IDTIVSTYLEKRID
-529 GETFLDTWRRVGAH
+529 GEDFLATWRRVGPA
-543 AVQGGPLWRCLIW
+543 PFK
-556 PRARCWP
+556 
-563 MSAEAAIVARAERR
+563 EALYGAA

>member
-1 MYRYDEFDHAFVRER
+1 MYRYDEFDHAFVHER
-16 VAEFTDQVERRLAG
+16 VAEFRDQVKRRLAG
-30 ELTED
+30 KLSEE

-54 LRIAIPYGVLSPK
+54 LRIAIPYGVLSPR

-76 RRWDRSYGHF
+76 RRWDRGYGHF

-100 DIPDVLA
+100 DIPEILN
-107 ALADVEMHCIQTS
+107 ALAEVEMHAIQTS

-132 AGAANDEL
+132 AGAAHDEL

-147 EILRQWST
+147 EIIRQWST

-170 ISGAAEDRAAIAFHD
+170 ISGAAEDRAAVAFHD
-185 IGLKIVRGANGENGF
+185 IGLRIVRGPGGKNGF

-214 GQEIRAFLPKEHL
+214 GQEIRPFLEKEHL
-227 LSYIELILRVYNL
+227 LSYIASILRVYNL
-240 LWPPRQHPQGAH
+240 HGRRDNLNKARIKILVSQLGIDKFRADVEADWE
-252 QDPGQSARHRH
+252 QSAKQDVDLPEDER
-263 IPRGGRGRLGSARIR
+263 ARIM
-278 APSTC
+278 SYF
-283 PTTSGA
+283 
-289 ASCPISRRPS
+289 ASPDLPE
-299 SSPRPIRDEALDQ
+299 RPIVDDALDA
-312 RRITDPVFAN
+312 RRNTDPVFAN
-322 WLKHNVRPHRV
+322 WLKVNVRPHRL
-333 PGYSTVVISLKEP
+333 PGYAIAVISLKEP

-354 SDAMDLVADLAER
+354 SEAMELVADLAER
-367 FSRSEARV
+367 YSQSEARV
-375 NYTQNLML
+375 NYTQNLVL
-383 PHVATSDVAA
+383 PYVARADLPS
-393 LYDILAKHGLATGN
+393 LYDELAAAGLATAN
-407 YDLLGD
+407 ADLLGD

-436 IAKRFEDPKRQE
+436 LAKRFEDAGRQAL
-448 QIGPLRLNMSGCI
+448 IGPLRLNMSGCI

-470 NIGILGVDKKGTELY
+470 DIGILGVDKKGTELY
-485 QISLGGNPKDDAAIG
+485 QISLGGDPKDDAAIG
-500 TIIGPGFRAEAVPQ
+500 TIIGPGFRAEAVPD
-514 VIDTIIDTYLAKRAD
+514 VIDTIVSTYLANRLD
-529 GETFLDTWRRVGAH
+529 GETFIDTWRRVGA
-543 AVQGGPLWRCLIW
+543 P
-556 PRARCWP
+556 PFK
-563 MSAEAAIVARAERR
+563 EALYGAA

>member
-1 MYRYDEFDHAFVRER
+1 MYRYDEFDHAFVRDR
-16 VAEFTDQVERRLAG
+16 VAEFKDQVERRLSGALN
-30 ELTED
+30 EE

-54 LRIAIPYGVLSPK
+54 LRIAIPYGVLSPR

-76 RRWDRSYGHF
+76 RRFDRGYGHF

-100 DIPDVLA
+100 DIPDLLA

-132 AGAANDEL
+132 AAAANDEL

-170 ISGAAEDRAAIAFHD
+170 ISGAAEDRAATAFHD
-185 IGLKIVRGANGENGF
+185 IGLRIVKGPNGENGF
-200 RVFVGG
+200 RVLVGG
-206 GMGRTPYV
+206 GMGRIPYV
-214 GQEIRAFLPKEHL
+214 GQEIRSFLPKEHL
-227 LSYIELILRVYNL
+227 LSYIESTLRVYNL
-240 LWPPRQHPQGAH
+240 FGRRDNIHKARIKILVNHLGIDKFREEVEADWEATHKTAVDLPEDEKRRIMSYFAPPDLPPRPV
-252 QDPGQSARHRH
+252 
-263 IPRGGRGRLGSARIR
+263 
-278 APSTC
+278 
-283 PTTSGA
+283 
-289 ASCPISRRPS
+289 
-299 SSPRPIRDEALDQ
+299 RDEAVAA
-312 RRITDPVFAN
+312 RRAADPAFAN
-322 WLKHNVRPHRV
+322 WYKHNVLAHRL
-333 PGYSTVVISLKEP
+333 PGYASVVISLKEP

-354 SDAMDLVADLAER
+354 SDAMDLVADLTER
-367 FSRSEARV
+367 FGHDELRV
-375 NYTQNLML
+375 NYTQNLVL
-383 PHVATSDVAA
+383 PHVAIADIPA
-393 LYDILAKHGLATGN
+393 LYDELVPAGLATGN
-407 YDLLGD
+407 NELLSD

-436 IAKRFEDPKRQE
+436 IAKRFEDPARQE
-448 QIGPLRLNMSGCI
+448 EIGKLRLNMSGCI

-485 QISLGGNPKDDAAIG
+485 QITLGGNPKDSASVG

-514 VIDTIIDTYLAKRAD
+514 AIDTIVDTYIEKRD
-529 GETFLDTWRRVGAH
+529 EGESFLETWRRVGA
-543 AVQGGPLWRCLIW
+543 APFKEALYG
-556 PRARCWP
+556 AR
-563 MSAEAAIVARAERR
+563 